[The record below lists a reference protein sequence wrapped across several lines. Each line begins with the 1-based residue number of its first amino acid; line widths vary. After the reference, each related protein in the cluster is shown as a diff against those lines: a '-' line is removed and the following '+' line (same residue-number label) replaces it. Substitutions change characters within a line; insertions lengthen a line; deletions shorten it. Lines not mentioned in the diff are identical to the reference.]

1 MDVIMFTIRGFFRRN
16 KLENEY
22 DDKHKIGL
30 WNMVFSAASVGVN
43 IQRVTLHHTF

>member
-1 MDVIMFTIRGFFRRN
+1 MDVIMFTFRGFFRRN

-30 WNMVFSAASVGVN
+30 WNMVFSAASVDVN
-43 IQRVTLHHTF
+43 IQTVTLHHTF